1 MVITE
6 NTNSQPDNVYNAET
20 MDNTACN
27 GPFVKN
33 YPSGEAW
40 IAVIQRG
47 KCTFNQKIANA
58 LKLNASGVLIY
69 DNDNS
74 GALQSMK
81 VELFKIPSV
90 FTFSWKG
97 QEIVNLIQNFG
108 KVFIGFNR
116 GSHCRSVPLAKDEK
130 DESSSALPDSS
141 NDTSTS
147 SVLSATV
154 DSNNPSQTKIL
165 YCGTPDAWSE
175 FHDILKKQTPF
186 WNWNLTKNL
195 KQDTFNVEKKF
206 SVMFV
211 SVSFVVLMVISMAW
225 LMFYYIQRFRK
236 VSSKDKQVLQLIL
249 RFQCFYFFTLWFL
262 GGHNSLY
269 SDLGTQL
276 PIYHHVSIGTYLC
289 LFWGT
294 II

>member
-1 MVITE
+1 MVVTE
-6 NTNSQPDNVYNAET
+6 SPHTQPESVYNAET

-33 YPSGEAW
+33 YPSGEPW

-58 LKLNASGVLIY
+58 LRLNASGVLIY

-74 GALQSMK
+74 GTLQSMK

-97 QEIVNLIQNFG
+97 QELVNLIQTFG

-116 GSHCRSVPLAKDEK
+116 GSHCRAVPLARD
-130 DESSSALPDSS
+130 DSGTLPPESSNETSS
-141 NDTSTS
+141 STS
-147 SVLSATV
+147 NALSATV
-154 DSNNPSQTKIL
+154 DASAVSTQSKIL

-195 KQDTFNVEKKF
+195 KHDSFNVEKKF

-236 VSSKDKQVLQLIL
+236 VSSKDKQVLNFIL
-249 RFQCFYFFTLWFL
+249 LAFYLL
-262 GGHNSLY
+262 L
-269 SDLGTQL
+269 L
-276 PIYHHVSIGTYLC
+276 
-289 LFWGT
+289 
-294 II
+294 